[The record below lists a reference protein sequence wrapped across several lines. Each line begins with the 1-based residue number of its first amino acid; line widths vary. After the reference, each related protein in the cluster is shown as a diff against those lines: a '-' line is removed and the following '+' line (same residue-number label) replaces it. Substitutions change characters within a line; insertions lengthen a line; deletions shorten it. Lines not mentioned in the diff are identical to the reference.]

1 MTYLVF
7 MNYIMLVA
15 ICGNN
20 GIVTSDEVWIGLDIL
35 CVIALFVHLNE
46 RIKIHAEIW
55 GVKSR
60 KPQVL

>member
-35 CVIALFVHLNE
+35 GVIALSVHLILKSWRANDG
-46 RIKIHAEIW
+46 KID
-55 GVKSR
+55 
-60 KPQVL
+60 